1 MRRPSDQLDRQIIDL
16 DEFTRVALAGRA
28 GTGPGITKAS
38 TSYLI
43 RSVLS
48 GVAQPV
54 KGKDR
59 LLKFVVSTG
68 VLNRNNHRVN
78 PQGWVLD
85 AYRKNPV
92 ALWAHDDTMLS
103 LGMATDVSIGE
114 AELVAEILFTPEGLI
129 NFNDKVYS
137 LYTLPADSPTHFLNA
152 VSAGWVPLDY
162 EIVET
167 DDHWEIAFKSQELVE
182 ISCVPVPADPNAL
195 RLAAKAGIDVGPLR
209 AWARALVGEP
219 RYVLNVTKPMAHEE
233 RKTLQDRF
241 AEFYPG
247 AKLLIV
253 EAGQLT
259 AIDDLAA
266 VHQLTE
272 EEFEAQIAAVEGGR
286 ITAGVVPSNVST
298 DLAPKSATWSAPT
311 LGDFTDQSWDE
322 LDDQEK
328 RRIAGHYAWSSEM
341 PPAAF
346 GSLKLPHH
354 DPHSGKVVWMGCIA
368 AMSRCMQA
376 NTDIPHADLQRV
388 YNHLAKHYKD
398 FNEEPPEFHY
408 PGASLEQMLSAYSG
422 TPAEGEEQFHLTSNT
437 PAAGVP
443 AATGEPGATSAALA
457 RYNRRIKLL
466 EL

>member
-1 MRRPSDQLDRQIIDL
+1 MKRLSDQPDRQIMDL

-54 KGKDR
+54 QGKDR

-68 VLNRNNHRVN
+68 MINRNNHRVN

-92 ALWAHDDTMLS
+92 VLWAHDDTMLT
-103 LGMATDVSIGE
+103 LGMATDVNIG
-114 AELVAEILFTPEGLI
+114 ANELVAEILFTPEGLI

-152 VSAGWVPLDY
+152 VSGGWVPLDY
-162 EIVET
+162 ELVET
-167 DDHWEIAFKSQELVE
+167 DDHWEISFKSQELVE
-182 ISCVPVPADPNAL
+182 ISCIPVPADSNAL
-195 RLAAKAGIDVGPLR
+195 RLAAKAGIDIGPLR
-209 AWARALVGEP
+209 TWARALVGEP
-219 RYVLNVTKPMAHEE
+219 RYVFHAPKPLPPEQ
-233 RKTLQDRF
+233 QDVLRSRF

-272 EEFEAQIAAVEGGR
+272 EEFEAQIAAVQAGR
-286 ITAGVVPSNVST
+286 VTAGVVPSNVST

-328 RRIAGHYAWSSEM
+328 RRIAGHFAWAAVM
-341 PPAAF
+341 PPDTF
-346 GSLKLPHH
+346 GDLKLPHH
-354 DPHSGKVVWMGCIA
+354 DPHSGKVVWRGCTA

-376 NTDIPHADLQRV
+376 KTDIPHADLKRV
-388 YNHLAKHYKD
+388 YDHLSKHYRD
-398 FNEEPPEFHY
+398 FSEEPPEFHY
-408 PGASLEQMLSAYSG
+408 PGASLEQPCV
-422 TPAEGEEQFHLTSNT
+422 PAGI
-437 PAAGVP
+437 PAAGTEQSSSTPVVGAS
-443 AATGEPGATSAALA
+443 AAAGEPGATSAALA
-457 RYNRRIKLL
+457 RYKRRIKLL